1 MCSASCIA
9 QSRSFIV
16 LRYPVAN
23 DQFIPSRKTMPIKIS
38 SRFDAGA
45 IDVLR
50 ADTAHTIELNLRK
63 DTHADIAQWFYFRLQ
78 GARGERCTMRFLNAA
93 EATYPDGWKDYQA
106 VASYD
111 RKTWFRVPTAYDGSV
126 LTISHTPQFDSI
138 YYAYFE
144 PYSWERHLE
153 LLGRAQA
160 SPLARIEDL
169 GSTIEGR
176 DLNVL
181 VIGNPDARKKVW
193 VIARQ
198 HPGETMAE
206 WFAEGMVD
214 ALLDPLNPV
223 AQKLLQHAVF
233 YIVPNMN
240 PDGAVNGNLR
250 TNAAGAN
257 LNREWMTPSLA
268 SSPEVWHVKNK
279 IQETGCD
286 LFLDIHGDEALPYV
300 FVAGSEMLEGFTQ
313 QQADE
318 QQAFIAQFMR
328 ASEDFQTEFGYSA
341 GKYRAEML
349 ALASKYIGHT
359 YKCLSLT
366 LEMPFKDNAR
376 SPDPRVG
383 WNGARSAQLGR
394 DILRPILHNVEGAVR

>member
-359 YKCLSLT
+359 YKCVSLT

>member
-1 MCSASCIA
+1 MS
-9 QSRSFIV
+9 
-16 LRYPVAN
+16 
-23 DQFIPSRKTMPIKIS
+23 IKIS
-38 SRFDAGA
+38 SHFDAGA
-45 IDVLR
+45 IEVLR
-50 ADTAHTIELNLRK
+50 AETAQTIELKLRK
-63 DTHADIAQWFYFRLQ
+63 DSHADINQWFYFRVQ
-78 GARGERCTMRFLNAA
+78 GARGERCTLRFLNAG
-93 EATYPDGWKDYQA
+93 EATYPDGWKNYQA

-111 RKTWFRVPTAYDGSV
+111 RKNWFRVPTAYDGNV
-126 LTISHTPQFDSI
+126 MAISHVPQFDSV

-144 PYSWERHLE
+144 PYSWERHLD

-160 SPLARIEDL
+160 SPLVRVEDL
-169 GSTIEGR
+169 GTTAEGR
-176 DLNVL
+176 DLNSL
-181 VIGNPDARKKVW
+181 VIGDPAARQKIW

-214 ALLDPLNPV
+214 ALLDPLNSI

-250 TNAAGAN
+250 TNATGAN
-257 LNREWMTPSLA
+257 LNREWMTPTLER
-268 SSPEVWHVKNK
+268 SPEVFHVKNK
-279 IQETGCD
+279 IHETGCD
-286 LFLDIHGDEALPYV
+286 LFLDIHGDEGLPYV

-318 QQAFIAQFMR
+318 QQTFITEFLQ

-341 GKYRAEML
+341 GKYRADML
-349 ALASKYIGHT
+349 TLASKYIGHT
-359 YKCLSLT
+359 FKCVSLT

-376 SPDPRVG
+376 SPDPKVG
-383 WNGARSAQLGR
+383 WNGARSAQLGKQM
-394 DILRPILHNVEGAVR
+394 LQPILHNVERGAR